1 MNSYF
6 ISNIHFFEGY
16 FFTPPT
22 PRMVNLDKIKMV
34 ARYILK
40 VNTQFILISSMEN
53 AYSYKIDSLYIE

>member
-16 FFTPPT
+16 FFTPP